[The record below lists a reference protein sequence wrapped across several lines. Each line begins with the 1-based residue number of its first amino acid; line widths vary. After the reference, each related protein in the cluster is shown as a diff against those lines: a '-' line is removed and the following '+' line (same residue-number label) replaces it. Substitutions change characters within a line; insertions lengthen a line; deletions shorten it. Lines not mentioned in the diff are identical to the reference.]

1 MADGL
6 LVSYG
11 GGGFMW
17 LMDCW
22 CHTVSSLSCSV
33 LRSLILFYID
43 FFFFLLLI
51 LFSIINS

>member
-1 MADGL
+1 MAAGLLVSYGGGGFVADGL

-22 CHTVSSLSCSV
+22 CHTGVGGLCG
-33 LRSLILFYID
+33 
-43 FFFFLLLI
+43 
-51 LFSIINS
+51 